1 VKEPDSRKGPKDTAE
16 FAAVEDYRSLIAG
29 L

>member
-1 VKEPDSRKGPKDTAE
+1 VSEPDSRKGPKDTGE
-16 FAAVEDYRSLIAG
+16 FDALGDYRDLIAG